1 MGHKGFRKGQTKRK
15 HVLSNTETDTNEFL
29 LRRGV
34 KLPQWWL
41 KFADGHPV
49 THVYRLIDDD
59 NGLDTKIPK
68 VTEAM
73 SHKLKPEAV
82 VDFSDKQVKQQAITH
97 VDKSSEGDM
106 GQRPYLSTSLD
117 LESLSGFGMR
127 KITHWENLGRS
138 VQQKYARID
147 LIAL

>member
-1 MGHKGFRKGQTKRK
+1 MANLKQSDETVFCRLADAGPFGYEPQRFSKGQTKRK
-15 HVLSNTETDTNEFL
+15 HILSNTETDTNEFF

-34 KLPQWWL
+34 NLPQWWL

-59 NGLDTKIPK
+59 NGLDTKFPK

-82 VDFSDKQVKQQAITH
+82 VDFSDKQVKQQALKH
-97 VDKSSEGDM
+97 VDK
-106 GQRPYLSTSLD
+106 
-117 LESLSGFGMR
+117 
-127 KITHWENLGRS
+127 K
-138 VQQKYARID
+138 
-147 LIAL
+147 